1 MVRCGWFTSV
11 FFFFLMIRRPPRS
24 TLFPYTTLFRS
35 SLLPKSRPCLRTR
48 PADPRRVRPPTG
60 RAVWPSALLPLI
72 RFATD
77 SGFLPGG
84 SSSFEAFDIRLCSH
98 LASRLLV
105 SYSPGFVQ
113 TKFRLAGVLMGLIS
127 LLPRED
133 QYFDLFTQMTLYI
146 SAAARELKE
155 MLADKNRDYEE
166 YAQRIKG
173 LEHACDELTHNIS
186 TRLNKS
192 FITPFDRED
201 IYMMSSALDDIVDL
215 IDDAARAI
223 IIFDVQEITDY
234 ARDFADVIVRMAEQ
248 LKEIVSTLQRPKNV
262 TQRLVEIHRLENEG
276 DDLYHAAIAELFH
289 DPPDALTVVKWKE
302 IYEKLE
308 AAVDRCENVANII
321 ESVIIKH
328 T

>member
-1 MVRCGWFTSV
+1 M
-11 FFFFLMIRRPPRS
+11 
-24 TLFPYTTLFRS
+24 
-35 SLLPKSRPCLRTR
+35 
-48 PADPRRVRPPTG
+48 
-60 RAVWPSALLPLI
+60 
-72 RFATD
+72 
-77 SGFLPGG
+77 G
-84 SSSFEAFDIRLCSH
+84 S
-98 LASRLLV
+98 
-105 SYSPGFVQ
+105 
-113 TKFRLAGVLMGLIS
+113 IS

-146 SAAARELKE
+146 SSAARELKE
-155 MLADKNRDYEE
+155 KLADKNHAYGE
-166 YAQRIKG
+166 YANRIKG

-201 IYMMSSALDDIVDL
+201 IYLMSTALDDIVDL

-223 IIFDVQEITDY
+223 IIFDIGEIRDY
-234 ARDFADVIVRMAEQ
+234 ANDFAGVIERMADQ
-248 LKEIVSTLQRPKNV
+248 LREIVATLQKPKNI
-262 TQRLVEIHRLENEG
+262 TQRLVEIHRLENDG
-276 DDLYHAAIAELFH
+276 DDIYHAAIAELFH
-289 DPPDALTVVKWKE
+289 EERDPLTVIKWKE